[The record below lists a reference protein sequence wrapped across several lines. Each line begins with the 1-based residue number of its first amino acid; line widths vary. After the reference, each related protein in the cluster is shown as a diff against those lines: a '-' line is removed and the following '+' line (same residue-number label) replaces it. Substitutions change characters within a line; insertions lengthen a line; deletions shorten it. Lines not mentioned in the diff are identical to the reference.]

1 MEGLCTAPSPPPP
14 QAGSEK
20 IYSKTTVRCSP
31 GSSLDFSLIHLYLNP
46 SGQIVIRVVAGG
58 RAGGGGGL
66 LYANGVF
73 TESGCWGSLLG
84 QQMSTIHNLD
94 LWVSISSFAK
104 YEYVVAKP
112 NGI

>member
-1 MEGLCTAPSPPPP
+1 VGDRWGEGW
-14 QAGSEK
+14 G
-20 IYSKTTVRCSP
+20 
-31 GSSLDFSLIHLYLNP
+31 
-46 SGQIVIRVVAGG
+46 
-58 RAGGGGGL
+58 

-73 TESGCWGSLLG
+73 TESGCWASLLG
-84 QQMSTIHNLD
+84 QPLSTIHNLD